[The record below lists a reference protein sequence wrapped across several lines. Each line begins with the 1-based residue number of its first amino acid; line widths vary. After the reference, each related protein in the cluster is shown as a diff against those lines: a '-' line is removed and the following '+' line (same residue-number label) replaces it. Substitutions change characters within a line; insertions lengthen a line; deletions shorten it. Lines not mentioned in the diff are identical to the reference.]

1 MAGYDATYK
10 GLQEMILR
18 DQFFSDF
25 RQVTRFFWKEKR
37 KLSLNE
43 ITQKSNHY
51 FEAHRYST
59 ENHEKKTNGSN
70 NKTYTSYTHN

>member
-43 ITQKSNHY
+43 ITAEIKSL
-51 FEAHRYST
+51 F
-59 ENHEKKTNGSN
+59 
-70 NKTYTSYTHN
+70 